1 MRGRAAGATAGA
13 AFAGGASGTTGA
25 ARRFRGL
32 RFLMPAGDNG
42 RCGRVRTRAQA
53 ACTGQV
59 SSSPLQLLLR
69 RTGS

>member
-32 RFLMPAGDNG
+32 RFLMPAGDHG
-42 RCGRVRTRAQA
+42 RCGRAQA